1 MRSSC
6 FLRRLTL
13 LGLAFALLGCA
24 SPLSSP
30 ASATMTIPARQIPAS
45 QTSSPRP
52 TLPAQPLPSTS
63 TPELTVPDLFS
74 TATPYA
80 LSATPFHEPWPSPVQ
95 FVGWKRFENA
105 ALNLTFLYPPD
116 WVLESDTRASGK
128 DGFFEISSQSYAS
141 ASWCVIE
148 ANGPDSFAR
157 YGVTP
162 FILPDV
168 ARQVEGG
175 SGCSVVP
182 AQPAIGLQSVLY
194 LRGLHPTK
202 TGQTIIF
209 RADSGHFDALVSSIG
224 FLEPPASPPASSDAN
239 NLGCLA
245 LPDNSAATVQTFQG
259 LTVTEYPVAN
269 ETCNPWQDTEG
280 FSLRSGA
287 RDMRISFVRSGLLTK
302 MEQANQSLALFGYH
316 LAEFPG
322 DFLFPI
328 FTLFKG
334 EDIVVENMVDFAA
347 VSVKA
352 DGSDFLFWG
361 QVEESGQSFV
371 VEVRRDS
378 VRRLEPAIGFN
389 TVWVGNDLLSYRYSR
404 EQIFYIGYPARI
416 DVFSNDKEIARIA
429 IPRMGPAGS
438 PVRGLWE
445 WQGQWLMEI
454 QGALFQNGEHLNK
467 RLGYGEIFDWHLV
480 SGKPFFLMR
489 QGDTFGVV
497 YDGQELPVR
506 YRDIIHGDLCCSAAA
521 LSVLSSTDGALFYA
535 LHDGI
540 WFLVKIVD
548 ER

>member
-1 MRSSC
+1 MEKTMN
-6 FLRRLTL
+6 FLRCLTL
-13 LGLAFALLGCA
+13 LGLAFVLLFLLIACA
-24 SPLSSP
+24 PSP
-30 ASATMTIPARQIPAS
+30 AIQPIGLTPLTS
-45 QTSSPRP
+45 TSSPRP
-52 TLPAQPLPSTS
+52 TLPPQPLPRTS
-63 TPELTVPDLFS
+63 TPELTVPVLFS

-80 LSATPFHEPWPSPVQ
+80 LSVAPFHEPWPSPVQ

-116 WVLESDTRASGK
+116 WVLESNTRASGK
-128 DGFFEISSQSYAS
+128 DGFFEISSQSYAY
-141 ASWCVIE
+141 ASWCVME
-148 ANGPDSFAR
+148 ANGPDSFTR
-157 YGVTP
+157 YGGTP
-162 FILPDV
+162 FILSDV

-194 LRGLHPTK
+194 LRGMQPTK
-202 TGQTIIF
+202 TSQTIIF

-224 FLEPPASPPASSDAN
+224 FLEAPASPPANSDVN

-280 FSLRSGA
+280 FSLRS

-316 LAEFPG
+316 LVEFPG
-322 DFLFPI
+322 DFLFPV
-328 FTLFKG
+328 FTLLKG

-389 TVWVGNDLLSYRYSR
+389 TVWVGNDLLSYRYSK

-416 DVFSNDKEIARIA
+416 DVFSNEKEITRIA

-454 QGALFQNGEHLNK
+454 QGALFQNGELLNK
-467 RLGYGEIFDWHLV
+467 RLGYEEIFDWHLV

-497 YDGQELPVR
+497 YDGQELYVR

-521 LSVLSSTDGALFYA
+521 LSVLSSTEGASFYA
-535 LHDGI
+535 LRDGI